1 MKHRNRIASWVVC
14 AAALFAAGPLTAAA
28 QTKPAAPAA
37 TPALSDSDVAATQ
50 DQLLKLLRFSPVLT
64 TVVSHDPSLL
74 ADQEYVSRNNPE
86 LAQFLVSHP
95 DVARNPEFYLFSH
108 LEQGHGRRDQALERA
123 VWPDLSQPQREP
135 SGAAEV
141 ARRMIP
147 IIGLACFLVALVWV
161 IRLFIES
168 RRWNRSFKL
177 QSEVHSRLIDKFTS
191 TQELAAYMQTEAGR
205 RFLEASPVALG
216 MDGGMQMPN
225 VVSRVLTPLSIGIV
239 LALTGIGLML
249 LHNVGP
255 DTQTPML
262 ILGTLALMPGIGF
275 ILSAGATWVL
285 AHRLG
290 LLPGKD
296 EARSDASAPNM
307 RP

>member
-1 MKHRNRIASWVVC
+1 
-14 AAALFAAGPLTAAA
+14 
-28 QTKPAAPAA
+28 
-37 TPALSDSDVAATQ
+37 
-50 DQLLKLLRFSPVLT
+50 
-64 TVVSHDPSLL
+64 
-74 ADQEYVSRNNPE
+74 
-86 LAQFLVSHP
+86 
-95 DVARNPEFYLFSH
+95 
-108 LEQGHGRRDQALERA
+108 
-123 VWPDLSQPQREP
+123 
-135 SGAAEV
+135 
-141 ARRMIP
+141 
-147 IIGLACFLVALVWV
+147 
-161 IRLFIES
+161 
-168 RRWNRSFKL
+168 
-177 QSEVHSRLIDKFTS
+177 
-191 TQELAAYMQTEAGR
+191 
-205 RFLEASPVALG
+205 